1 MLNKLAFY
9 TKMGYK
15 LLKREVVNKKDY
27 VKEYDKVAE
36 TYKYWLREM
45 GKYTDRIINSKHI
58 LEIKEPKILDF
69 ACGTGYITRSLL
81 DKDFKGE
88 ITAVDFSESMLKE
101 WRGALKQG
109 VNLEHRVNVVHA
121 DGIEFL
127 KNTEQRFDIIFFGW
141 ALSYFNYKELF
152 SLFNKVLNKGGIVA
166 IITNTQGTLYRM
178 EQIFLKVMKENS
190 KEIVKPMDIRFNLP
204 KGKLGL
210 VKWFEQ
216 YGFEALETE
225 DDEVEFLFNKP
236 EELLEWLNKTGA
248 LAGTTQ
254 IFKNYDGVK
263 DKIIEEIKG
272 EKYKEGRYGI
282 NHKFAYGI
290 FRKG

>member
-1 MLNKLAFY
+1 MLNKLVFY

-27 VKEYDKVAE
+27 VKEYNKVAE

-58 LEIKEPKILDF
+58 LEIKESKILDF

-81 DKDFKGE
+81 EKDFKGE
-88 ITAVDFSESMLKE
+88 ITAVDFSENMLKE
-101 WRGALKQG
+101 WRETLEQG
-109 VNLEHRVNVVHA
+109 VNLGHRVNVVHA

-152 SLFNKVLNKGGIVA
+152 SLFNKVLNKGGVVA

-190 KEIVKPMDIRFNLP
+190 EEIIKPMDIRFNLP
-204 KGKLGL
+204 KGSLGL
-210 VKWFEQ
+210 IRWFKQ

-225 DDEVEFLFNKP
+225 ENEVEFLFNKP

-248 LAGTTQ
+248 LAGTAQ
-254 IFKNYDGVK
+254 IFRNYDMVK
-263 DKIIEEIKG
+263 DKIVEEIKG
-272 EKYKEGRYGI
+272 EKCKEGRYSI

-290 FRKG
+290 FRKV

>member
-1 MLNKLAFY
+1 MLNKLVFY

-81 DKDFKGE
+81 EKDFKGE

-101 WRGALKQG
+101 WRETLEQG
-109 VNLEHRVNVVHA
+109 VNLEHRVNVVNA

-190 KEIVKPMDIRFNLP
+190 EEIVKPMDIRFNLP

-225 DDEVEFLFNKP
+225 EDEVEFLFNKP

-248 LAGTTQ
+248 LAGTAQ

-272 EKYKEGRYGI
+272 EKYKEGRYSI

-290 FRKG
+290 FRKV